1 MGAAA
6 NPSMIQALGTNNS
19 GGGLSNRAMTP
30 VGSGEP
36 LNRLGVAQR
45 VGESQADYD
54 ARSGITPRP
63 SGVGGGMGAPQNITP
78 ATGVEPRGGGASP
91 APSGG
96 GMGLNNPYNQASMAQ
111 MGALSTYSN
120 PAAAAANMMN
130 PYNQQVVDATLRDVG
145 NASQMA
151 MNNLDAQAQ
160 QAGAFGGSR
169 HGIAMAELGKGFNQ
183 QALDQVSR
191 LRQQGYNQSMNDAF
205 RAAQGLQS
213 AGQQS
218 FGYGQAIQNQQMQQG
233 SMQQALMQQ
242 LINAAKGQYGG
253 YTDAPMNKLQLPLAA
268 LGVAPKPESS
278 TTTKDMGIYDYLTA
292 GASALYGMP
301 TF

>member
-30 VGSGEP
+30 VGMGEP

-54 ARSGITPRP
+54 VRSGVTPRP
-63 SGVGGGMGAPQNITP
+63 SGGGAPN
-78 ATGVEPRGGGASP
+78 
-91 APSGG
+91 PSGG

-233 SMQQALMQQ
+233 GMQQALMQQ
-242 LINAAKGQYGG
+242 LINAAKGQYGQ
-253 YTDAPMNKLQLPLAA
+253 YANAPMNKLQLPLAA
-268 LGVAPKPESS
+268 LGAAPVPQSQ
-278 TTTKDMGIYDYLTA
+278 TQDRDLGLYDYLTA
-292 GASALYGMP
+292 GASFVTGMP
-301 TF
+301 SFMG